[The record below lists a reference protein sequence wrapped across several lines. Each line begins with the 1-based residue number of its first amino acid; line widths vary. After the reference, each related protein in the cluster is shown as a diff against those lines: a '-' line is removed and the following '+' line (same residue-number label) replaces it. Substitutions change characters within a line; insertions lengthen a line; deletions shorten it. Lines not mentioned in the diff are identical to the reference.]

1 MEMSYTMNPH
11 IGKVRAQ
18 AVHLVKL
25 KGWSQRAVARHLGV
39 SPGTVNKWVK
49 KAPSDMMDI
58 HEIETESSRPKHS
71 PRKTDEK
78 IVKRIL
84 EIRDTHRKNGPQLIH
99 AMLKREGVD
108 ISFSTVYRILKRTG
122 RIPEKER
129 KKVYHRSGERPKAT
143 IPGTLVQM
151 DSIHIMKNY
160 TSYDRFYIITLIDV
174 CSRWAYATAS
184 ESIST
189 HVALKTMKA
198 AQAKASFGFSCIQ
211 SDHGPE
217 FTKYFTTMVQS
228 GGIRHRHSRVRK
240 PNDNAHVERFNRTIQ
255 EELQPEIS
263 KYKNNMTWLNKSI
276 NEYLEY
282 YNDQRLHAGI
292 EHKTPNE
299 FLQVFPSSW
308 KVYGRNIT
316 QTQ

>member
-189 HVALKTMKA
+189 HVALKTMKLHKPKLA
-198 AQAKASFGFSCIQ
+198 LASPASNPTMDQSLPNILLPWYKAVASATATLGSVN
-211 SDHGPE
+211 P
-217 FTKYFTTMVQS
+217 TTMPMSNVLTELF
-228 GGIRHRHSRVRK
+228 K
-240 PNDNAHVERFNRTIQ
+240 KNFN
-255 EELQPEIS
+255 L
-263 KYKNNMTWLNKSI
+263 KYLNTKNNMTWLNKSI

-299 FLQVFPSSW
+299 FFTSVSKLLKSLRPP
-308 KVYGRNIT
+308 
-316 QTQ
+316 